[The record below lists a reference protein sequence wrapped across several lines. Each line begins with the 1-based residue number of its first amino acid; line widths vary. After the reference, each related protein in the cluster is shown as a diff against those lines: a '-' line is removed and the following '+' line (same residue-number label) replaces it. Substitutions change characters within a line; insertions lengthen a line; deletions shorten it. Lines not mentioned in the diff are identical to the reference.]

1 MRHKLN
7 GITDTAFL
15 PFIHLEISIRNWYLH
30 QRQKQN
36 KHLLDRFEQLHQ
48 RNSFQSFLPENINLI
63 SMSKKFGNNFRDSG
77 IELGMFRNRSAH

>member
-1 MRHKLN
+1 MQHKLY
-7 GITDTAFL
+7 GITDMVFL
-15 PFIHLEISIRNWYLH
+15 PLIVLKISIKKGYLR